1 MNEAEVKKIVDDE
14 IARIITEPSKIK
26 YRSSSIFSTI
36 KNYGKRLKKLEK
48 SLEDAKKDLK
58 EFKYGPGEVNR
69 DGSFL
74 GGYADVR
81 MNRAVNRVARLEAEI
96 IQLTEGIK
104 PENYINNRAIKL
116 KDTMMKNF
124 VKNSYNGYA
133 YLSAK
138 GYDKMFNEE
147 AEEETEDVSY
157 EEEKEKFE
165 KKVSEFEDNVQ
176 DEIEEKI
183 AAANAEVEEEV
194 DVNEVDAE
202 ETQET
207 VDETFDEEARSQ
219 AISEAF
225 DEEEVE
231 EDTPITPITNIKPRE
246 MSKVTPATVA
256 VGINDDVFG
265 TEEREV
271 PVVVEEREEVNYKQ
285 LALRDFIVLAELDAH
300 IKAERD
306 PAIIE
311 NLKARFEKFSMELS
325 DVQTKLSPEELTE
338 VLQELPE
345 EVQNEI
351 VVIST
356 DEDEKE
362 EVAEEAKEEVAE
374 ETPVENEEIEVVK
387 EPAVV
392 TKENNVQI
400 NTAESIN
407 VIKLL
412 KKQNDL
418 LEEKEARVLEEQ
430 EQLSARYEEAKKKLI
445 EKKKYLEETATERNE
460 AIKKIEQENAARKA
474 ELDAIFDAVE
484 GSFDIDTN
492 EKKK

>member
-36 KNYGKRLKKLEK
+36 KNYGKRMKKLEK
-48 SLEDAKKDLK
+48 SLEDAKKDIRD
-58 EFKYGPGEVNR
+58 FKYGPGEVNR

-81 MNRAVNRVARLEAEI
+81 LNRAVNRVARLEAEI
-96 IQLTEGIK
+96 IQLTGNEIK

-116 KDTMMKNF
+116 KNTMMKNF

-133 YLSAK
+133 QLSAE
-138 GYDKMFNEE
+138 GYDKLFNEKE
-147 AEEETEDVSY
+147 AEDNEDVSY
-157 EEEKEKFE
+157 EEEKAKFE
-165 KKVSEFEDNVQ
+165 NKVSEFENDVQ

-183 AAANAEVEEEV
+183 AAANAEVEDEV
-194 DVNEVDAE
+194 DVNEVDTE

-231 EDTPITPITNIKPRE
+231 EETPITPIINIQPRE

-256 VGINDDVFG
+256 TGINDDVFG

-271 PVVVEEREEVNYKQ
+271 PVVVEEREEINYKNI
-285 LALRDFIVLAELDAH
+285 ALKDFIVLAELDAH

-311 NLKARFEKFSMELS
+311 NLKARFEKYSMELS
-325 DVQTKLSPEELTE
+325 DVQTKLSPEELSE
-338 VLQELPE
+338 VLQALPE

-356 DEDEKE
+356 DENEKE
-362 EVAEEAKEEVAE
+362 EVAEETAEEVVE
-374 ETPVENEEIEVVK
+374 ETPVEKEEIEVVK
-387 EPAVV
+387 EPTVV
-392 TKENNVQI
+392 TKENNVQST
-400 NTAESIN
+400 TAESIN
-407 VIKLL
+407 VIKIL

-430 EQLSARYEEAKKKLI
+430 EELTARYEEAKKKLI
-445 EKKKYLEETATERNE
+445 EKKRYLEETATERNE
-460 AIKKIEQENAARKA
+460 AIKKIEQQNAQTKA

-484 GSFDIDTN
+484 GSFDTN

>member
-1 MNEAEVKKIVDDE
+1 MNEAEVKKIVDEE
-14 IARIITEPSKIK
+14 IARIVTEPSKIK

-36 KNYGKRLKKLEK
+36 KNYGKRMQKLQN

-58 EFKYGPGEVNR
+58 EFHYGRGEVNR

-81 MNRAVNRVARLEAEI
+81 ANRAVNRVARLEAEI

-124 VKNSYNGYA
+124 VKNSYNGYT

-138 GYDKMFNEE
+138 GYDEMFNEK

-165 KKVSEFEDNVQ
+165 NKVSEFENNVQ

-183 AAANAEVEEEV
+183 AAANAEVEDEV

-207 VDETFDEEARSQ
+207 VDETFDEKAREE

-225 DEEEVE
+225 DDEEVE
-231 EDTPITPITNIKPRE
+231 EEETPITPIINIQPRE

-265 TEEREV
+265 TEERDV
-271 PVVVEEREEVNYKQ
+271 PVVVEEREEVDYKKI
-285 LALRDFIVLAELDAH
+285 ALMDFIRLAELDAH

-306 PAIIE
+306 PKIVD
-311 NLKARFEKFSMELS
+311 NLKARFEKYSMELS
-325 DVQTKLSPEELTE
+325 DVQTKLSPEELSE
-338 VLQELPE
+338 VLQALPE

-351 VVIST
+351 VVISS
-356 DEDEKE
+356 DETEKE
-362 EVAEEAKEEVAE
+362 EVAEEVQE
-374 ETPVENEEIEVVK
+374 ETPVEVEKEEIEAVK
-387 EPAVV
+387 EPEVV
-392 TKENNVQI
+392 TKENNVRTT
-400 NTAESIN
+400 TAESIH
-407 VIKLL
+407 VLKLL
-412 KKQNDL
+412 KQQNEL
-418 LEEKEARVLEEQ
+418 LEEKEAKVLEEQ
-430 EQLSARYEEAKKKLI
+430 EQLTARYEEAKRQLL
-445 EKKKYLEETATERNE
+445 EKKKSLEAAANERDE
-460 AIKKIEQENAARKA
+460 QIKKIEKQNAQTKA
-474 ELDAIFDAVE
+474 ELDAIFAAVE
-484 GSFDIDTN
+484 GSFDTNTN